1 MLKDEWGNIV
11 CPKCKERKY
20 KITSVSCV
28 EDKPG
33 IIKFQALCSCKKKFS
48 YERPVSEIGVY
59 HKPDKPVEPMKFPEK
74 PEVKEEIKKRRA
86 RKPRSKKKRR
96 GKG

>member
-20 KITSVSCV
+20 KIISVSCI

-33 IIKFQALCSCKKKFS
+33 IIKFRALCSCKKKFS
-48 YERPVSEIGVY
+48 YEKPISEIGVY
-59 HKPDKPVEPMKFPEK
+59 YKPDKPVEPMKFPEK
-74 PEVKEEIKKRRA
+74 PEVKERRT
-86 RKPRSKKKRR
+86 RKPQPKKKRR
-96 GKG
+96 RKE